1 LMEPET
7 DLPSVDKVIS
17 CWFYKYALVVYT
29 YRWLFLVVPCVM
41 AAILAAGLYFRP
53 LRTRPN
59 SVETFTPTDGPSYYE
74 KAVIN
79 DQFPLVQNRFIPGKF
94 FSAKH
99 WIQLVIRP
107 KDGKTVLRP
116 EILNATSQLNE
127 FILDRFQIF
136 STSRNQT
143 VGYKDL
149 CLTWFGSCYDN
160 GHIELFQQREG
171 ISKYVD
177 ITYPVARSVDS
188 PLYLGTLI
196 SGVRVIDDDGHFD
209 YATSIRLSY
218 NLKEWPASID
228 QDSSA
233 WKWKLQHYISNE
245 YSSAEIEAV
254 IWHGGSINEGLKE
267 NVDIVL
273 PNFGFSYLVLTI
285 FCSLTNVMLKADN
298 GVYKIDWIK
307 SKPLVGILGVVSAAL
322 AVVISLGFL
331 LLVGLEYVL
340 INSVMPILVVS
351 VGVSDMFIMISAWK
365 ETDDSLPTEK
375 RLAQALADAGV
386 AITITS
392 VTDVVSFLVGAW
404 STFPAVTSFCIY
416 TALAMTLDYTCQIT
430 FFAAVMAFFGN
441 FEAERRHCLFP
452 WIIIKENNNSAVKSS
467 DDVHMTENS
476 GKMLFAE
483 GVANVA
489 ASPDG
494 APNYTLSRC
503 ELKEKRKIPLQKR
516 CSKAESVSSTFFQKY
531 YGHCLFHPAV
541 KVVVC
546 FLYLIYIGLAIWGC
560 IVIKEG
566 LRPADLVHKNHYV
579 TKFYKL
585 SRDFRNCGMQVHILV
600 NNPPDL
606 SVAEN
611 RQRVLDMVHAFE
623 GSAFTMGSNGTVFF
637 LNEYLNYLNSLGAA
651 VMDTDKFWSDD
662 LLNWIRFNG
671 ARPLWETDI
680 VWSHPS
686 NNGSSRG
693 RIKAFRFQIGLLK
706 FNTAAEQVK
715 AAKFLRTTA
724 AKYADMN
731 VTTYHEF
738 WPHVDQYMSIAPTT
752 WRNLGI
758 SFCSMI
764 VIAFILIPNLY
775 CGLFITLS
783 MLSINVGVYGY
794 MSHWDVNLDCIS
806 MITLI
811 MSIGFAVDLSAHIS
825 YGYICAKGS
834 TSQRAI
840 RSLQLLGYPVLLS
853 GLATVLGVSV
863 LSRVPVPMIVTFF
876 KTVFLVIM
884 LGILHSHLFL
894 PVSLTIFLPNT
905 VKSNHSAR
913 MFMKRIMK
921 LTVCFGAVRIVVPVI
936 NNDML
941 IKDLI
946 DESVHRYKKACRK
959 LIRFPALLATIVSG
973 LFTAFFDSFV
983 FNSGKAT
990 FFCNVR
996 LFSRSTV
1003 VFVVC
1008 TDLPS
1013 SRWSHHHPPWL
1024 AICLFKMLPMGGGH
1038 SPPSTAVVLKSHA
1051 TANFNFPQT
1060 TARTPDQSWV
1070 YVHNLKSCTDGGI
1083 FDHDD
1088 KVVAVTDDREQIL
1101 AIYEEET
1108 RPNLSHL
1115 DAPIVQSANATDIC
1129 CNSGLSSP
1137 EGCGQWI
1144 QQQSELLQ
1152 NANEFNVDPG
1162 SRRTPAAAAA
1172 TTLRDSPER
1181 FSREQGSKS
1190 AAVGTVEDHPSTV
1203 HAVQVK
1209 LRNGSLVSVHSNP
1222 SDVASKIWK
1231 WDKGIASKQQQQP
1244 SVVEADSNCEHALC
1258 TAKDAWKSN
1267 QPDTANKNDE
1277 SCAETSKFVRNA
1289 ARKSRLTEEWLEIA
1303 AQASEDWWKNRE
1315 SQNCDPIQQACSSSS
1330 CNGDRND
1337 NDSNVGR
1344 YFGSLFFSL
1353 VNLSCEN
1360 SSELLSIG
1368 PLEYGWNFDDYDLKG
1383 RYRDN
1388 GKLVSLLV
1396 TRKKGSASEILDK
1409 QFIQSGDEIVEIND
1423 CSVASFTY
1431 DEASRFL
1438 KTMSNDQ
1445 WLRLKVRREM
1455 NKEIRHQQQP
1465 LANDL
1470 NSNKTTPVGDV
1481 ECDQNNDCSPVV
1493 EAKLGPTTMS
1503 ALQKGNTRKLGAR
1516 IEIDLLKDCGSLGFT
1531 VTSRDFASSQGADS
1545 PIYVKNILPSGAAVK
1560 DGRLRA
1566 GDRLLEVNGQ
1576 PVSGLTQQ
1584 QVVAML
1590 RSVKHGEV
1598 ARLLVSRQEQ
1608 PQPTASKSKTA
1619 CSSKN
1624 DNNPTSSDG
1633 MKMASPTDDAS
1644 SGQEKEEEQGK
1655 RFLQFDVALNETGS
1669 AGLGVSVKGRVSAR
1683 QDGSGPERRDLGIFI
1698 KSIMH
1703 GGAAFKDGRLR
1714 VDDQLVAVDDVV
1726 LSDLGNQAA
1735 IERLRAVMRAVSPQA
1750 KTIRLSVLRC
1760 RRSKLNNHDDKH
1772 QHHQQQLEPTAACT
1786 SAGEDEGP
1794 EPARFDDRRPAG
1806 PDPSSFGSCS
1816 SAYFA
1821 DNNDDVLVIVEDD
1834 AHYWSTS
1841 VCGKLPATGCGGE
1854 SFTEG
1859 SKVERE
1865 EVESE
1870 SFVRDAP
1877 IRQSMSEKR
1886 HRAGRQVDV
1895 AAGGSQQLY
1904 MRARHD
1910 RQASAPAD
1918 DGRKLP
1924 PTRPASSL
1932 SPTTA
1937 ALPLSNVVD
1946 KSTAAAKKRLSM
1958 SLDNFNASSP
1968 FAASS
1973 SSTREVSVDVNSEY
1987 STDSRRLA
1995 SRQHIPQSQSSSCS
2009 SKVVKRANVASNK
2022 ARPSESF
2029 RAAIDRSTECVAG
2042 SVHGIGGGDLQSPVR
2057 RPSQTVQF
2065 NSADHHSPP
2074 SSAGVKGT
2082 KCRRKGAVNTS
2093 LSSLKNFLRWGSV
2106 GKSKIT
2112 TVAKNNNAAAS
2123 STPTPTLHAD
2133 APAELGNA
2141 KFQAQDEQRRIRKHY
2156 EDLLSKQTNGGLGCS
2171 KPLRRSPTSNNTHS
2185 ISGGAFCPLST
2196 TLDKPTSSVQSIVR
2210 EMSNS
2215 TTFPTSA
2222 ELYTAIDRTK
2232 LRMSSGLGAFRPVAS
2247 PNPQHFSSGR
2257 FDPATLRP
2265 FETGSVKMNHSHRL
2279 PVIPPPDYD
2288 HYLRRKSLDSKA
2300 RRRYRPISDYH
2311 ELNKVQESFGC
2322 CEERLINNSNNN
2334 GDDTISVY
2342 INGYVTRL

>member
-1 LMEPET
+1 MEPET

-17 CWFYKYALVVYT
+17 SWFYKYALVVYT

-160 GHIELFQQREG
+160 GHIELFKQREG

-196 SGVRVIDDDGHFD
+196 AGVRVIDDDGHFD

-233 WKWKLQHYISNE
+233 WKWELQHYISNE

-483 GVANVA
+483 SVANVA
-489 ASPDG
+489 ASSDG
-494 APNYTLSRC
+494 TPNYTLSRC
-503 ELKEKRKIPLQKR
+503 ELKEKRKIPLEKR

-566 LRPADLVHKNHYV
+566 LRPADLVHENHYV

-637 LNEYLNYLNSLGAA
+637 LNEYINYLNSLGAA
-651 VMDTDKFWSDD
+651 IMDTDKFWSDD

-959 LIRFPALLATIVSG
+959 
-973 LFTAFFDSFV
+973 
-983 FNSGKAT
+983 
-990 FFCNVR
+990 
-996 LFSRSTV
+996 
-1003 VFVVC
+1003 
-1008 TDLPS
+1008 
-1013 SRWSHHHPPWL
+1013 
-1024 AICLFKMLPMGGGH
+1024 
-1038 SPPSTAVVLKSHA
+1038 
-1051 TANFNFPQT
+1051 
-1060 TARTPDQSWV
+1060 PDQSWV

-1137 EGCGQWI
+1137 EGCGQLT

-1181 FSREQGSKS
+1181 FSREQGSNS

-1209 LRNGSLVSVHSNP
+1209 LRNGSLVSVHSKP

-1231 WDKGIASKQQQQP
+1231 WDKGIASKAVQQQQRP

-1267 QPDTANKNDE
+1267 QPDIANKNDE

-1315 SQNCDPIQQACSSSS
+1315 SQNCDSIQQACSSSS

-1337 NDSNVGR
+1337 NDSNVDR
-1344 YFGSLFFSL
+1344 
-1353 VNLSCEN
+1353 
-1360 SSELLSIG
+1360 
-1368 PLEYGWNFDDYDLKG
+1368 
-1383 RYRDN
+1383 
-1388 GKLVSLLV
+1388 
-1396 TRKKGSASEILDK
+1396 
-1409 QFIQSGDEIVEIND
+1409 
-1423 CSVASFTY
+1423 
-1431 DEASRFL
+1431 ASRFL

-1445 WLRLKVRREM
+1445 WLRLKVRREL

-1470 NSNKTTPVGDV
+1470 SSNKTTPVGDV
-1481 ECDQNNDCSPVV
+1481 ECDRNNDCSPVV
-1493 EAKLGPTTMS
+1493 EGKLGPTTMS

-1608 PQPTASKSKTA
+1608 PQPTTSKPKVAS
-1619 CSSKN
+1619 SSKN

-1644 SGQEKEEEQGK
+1644 SGQEKEEEHGK

-1760 RRSKLNNHDDKH
+1760 RRPKLNNHDDKH

-1786 SAGEDEGP
+1786 SAGEDEGE

-1806 PDPSSFGSCS
+1806 PNPSSFGSCS

-1865 EVESE
+1865 QVESE

-1904 MRARHD
+1904 MRVRHD
-1910 RQASAPAD
+1910 RQASAD

-1932 SPTTA
+1932 SPTAAA

-1968 FAASS
+1968 FATSSS

-1987 STDSRRLA
+1987 STDSRCLA
-1995 SRQHIPQSQSSSCS
+1995 SRQHIPQSQSSSCG

-2029 RAAIDRSTECVAG
+2029 RAAIDRSTECVAA

-2057 RPSQTVQF
+2057 RPAQAVQSS
-2065 NSADHHSPP
+2065 SADHHSPL

-2123 STPTPTLHAD
+2123 STPTPTPTLHAD
-2133 APAELGNA
+2133 APAELGSA

-2156 EDLLSKQTNGGLGCS
+2156 EDLLSKQANGGLGCS

-2196 TLDKPTSSVQSIVR
+2196 TLDKPTSSVQCIVR

-2222 ELYTAIDRTK
+2222 ELYTAIDRSK

>member
-1 LMEPET
+1 LMEAET
-7 DLPSVDKVIS
+7 TLPTVDKVIS
-17 CWFYKYALVVYT
+17 SWFYKYALVVYT

-41 AAILAAGLYFRP
+41 AAVLAAGLYFRP
-53 LRTRPN
+53 LRTRAN
-59 SVETFTPTDGPSYYE
+59 SVETFTPTDGPSHYE

-127 FILDRFQIF
+127 LIMDRLQIF

-143 VGYKDL
+143 IGYRDL

-160 GHIELFQQREG
+160 GHIELFKQREG

-196 SGVRVIDDDGHFD
+196 AGVRVIDDDGHFD
-209 YATSIRLSY
+209 YATVIRLSY
-218 NLKEWPASID
+218 NLKEWPASVD

-233 WKWKLQHYISNE
+233 WKWKLQRYISNE
-245 YSSAEIEAV
+245 YSSPEIEAV

-285 FCSLTNVMLKADN
+285 FCSLTNVMLKAEN

-331 LLVGLEYVL
+331 LIVGLEYVL
-340 INSVMPILVVS
+340 INSVMPILV
-351 VGVSDMFIMISAWK
+351 
-365 ETDDSLPTEK
+365 ETDDTLPTEK

-452 WIIIKENNNSAVKSS
+452 WIIIKESNNSTVKSS

-476 GKMLFAE
+476 GKVLFAE
-483 GVANVA
+483 NVANVA
-489 ASPDG
+489 AASSHG
-494 APNYTLSRC
+494 GQNCTACHC
-503 ELKEKRKIPLQKR
+503 ELKGKTKIPLDKR
-516 CSKAESVSSTFFQKY
+516 CSKAESVSSTIFQKY
-531 YGHCLFHPAV
+531 YGQCLFHPFV
-541 KVVVC
+541 KVAVC

-560 IVIKEG
+560 IVIREG
-566 LRPADLVHKNHYV
+566 LRPADLVHKDHYV
-579 TKFYKL
+579 TKFYRL
-585 SRDFRNCGMQVHILV
+585 SRDFRNCGMQVHIVV

-606 SVAEN
+606 SVTEN

-623 GSAFTMGSNGTVFF
+623 DSAFTMGSNGTVFF

-651 VMDTDKFWSDD
+651 ILDTDKFWSDD
-662 LLNWIRFNG
+662 LVNWILFNG

-680 VWSHPS
+680 VWSQPLNS
-686 NNGSSRG
+686 GSSRG
-693 RIKAFRFQIGLLK
+693 RIKAFRFQIGLLR

-884 LGILHSHLFL
+884 LGILHSHMFL

-913 MFMKRIMK
+913 LFSFVKDNFTKIFHKSAQLKSNHFFKNGLANTSNSRKNDIATTNMKLIMK

-946 DESVHRYKKACRK
+946 DESVYRYDLLNETCRPCCCC
-959 LIRFPALLATIVSG
+959 LR
-973 LFTAFFDSFV
+973 
-983 FNSGKAT
+983 
-990 FFCNVR
+990 CR
-996 LFSRSTV
+996 L
-1003 VFVVC
+1003 
-1008 TDLPS
+1008 
-1013 SRWSHHHPPWL
+1013 
-1024 AICLFKMLPMGGGH
+1024 MLQMTGGGH
-1038 SPPSTAVVLKSHA
+1038 SVVLKRHA
-1051 TANFNFPQT
+1051 TANFNSPQT
-1060 TARTPDQSWV
+1060 TTTPDQSWV

-1083 FDHDD
+1083 FDRDD

-1115 DAPIVQSANATDIC
+1115 DAPIVQATDIC
-1129 CNSGLSSP
+1129 CNSRLSSP
-1137 EGCGQWI
+1137 EGCGQWT
-1144 QQQSELLQ
+1144 QQQSDLLNADELSS
-1152 NANEFNVDPG
+1152 FNVDAG
-1162 SRRTPAAAAA
+1162 SGRTPAA
-1172 TTLRDSPER
+1172 TFQHNSPER
-1181 FSREQGSKS
+1181 FSRGQGSNS
-1190 AAVGTVEDHPSTV
+1190 AVGTTVEEHPSTV
-1203 HAVQVK
+1203 NAVQVK
-1209 LRNGSLVSVHSNP
+1209 LRNGSLVSVHSNL
-1222 SDVASKIWK
+1222 SDVTSKIWK
-1231 WDKGIASKQQQQP
+1231 WDKEIANNKAIQQQQQQQQQQP
-1244 SVVEADSNCEHALC
+1244 SVVEADLNCQRAPVC

-1267 QPDTANKNDE
+1267 QPDISNKNDE
-1277 SCAETSKFVRNA
+1277 LCRETSKFVRNA

-1315 SQNCDPIQQACSSSS
+1315 SQNCDLIQQACSSSS

-1337 NDSNVGR
+1337 NDSNVD
-1344 YFGSLFFSL
+1344 
-1353 VNLSCEN
+1353 
-1360 SSELLSIG
+1360 SSELLTIC
-1368 PLEYGWNFDDYDLKG
+1368 PLEYGWNFDDYELKG

-1396 TRKKGSASEILDK
+1396 IRKKGSASEIVDE
-1409 QFIQSGDEIVEIND
+1409 QFIQNGDEIVEIND

-1445 WLRLKVRREM
+1445 CLRLKVRRELD
-1455 NKEIRHQQQP
+1455 KESRQQQQQQQSLP
-1465 LANDL
+1465 LANNDKGAW
-1470 NSNKTTPVGDV
+1470 NNNFSTSDVTTPVGDV
-1481 ECDQNNDCSPVV
+1481 VEFDETKNDCSPIL
-1493 EAKLGPTTMS
+1493 EGKLATTTMS

-1531 VTSRDFASSQGADS
+1531 VTSRDFASSEGADS

-1584 QVVAML
+1584 QVVSML

-1598 ARLLVSRQEQ
+1598 VRLLVSRQEQ
-1608 PQPTASKSKTA
+1608 QQPTTSKTNVA
-1619 CSSKN
+1619 VSSKN
-1624 DNNPTSSDG
+1624 DNHPTSDG
-1633 MKMASPTDDAS
+1633 MKLTPTDDSGGRDSS
-1644 SGQEKEEEQGK
+1644 SGQEEVAK

-1683 QDGSGPERRDLGIFI
+1683 QDASGHERRDLGIFI

-1726 LSDLGNQAA
+1726 LSGLGNQAA
-1735 IERLRAVMRAVSPQA
+1735 IERLRAAMRAVSPHA

-1760 RRSKLNNHDDKH
+1760 GRPKLNNDNDNDK
-1772 QHHQQQLEPTAACT
+1772 QTTAAC
-1786 SAGEDEGP
+1786 SSGD
-1794 EPARFDDRRPAG
+1794 EPAQLDRRQGGAG
-1806 PDPSSFGSCS
+1806 SSGAHPSTSFASCS
-1816 SAYFA
+1816 SAYFTNGQPDL
-1821 DNNDDVLVIVEDD
+1821 DNDDDVLVIVEDD
-1834 AHYWSTS
+1834 AHCWSTS
-1841 VCGKLPATGCGGE
+1841 VNSSKLAPVTGCGGD

-1859 SKVERE
+1859 PKVEQE
-1865 EVESE
+1865 IESE

-1886 HRAGRQVDV
+1886 HRAGRQLDL
-1895 AAGGSQQLY
+1895 AGGGSQLY
-1904 MRARHD
+1904 TRVKHD
-1910 RQASAPAD
+1910 RQSSAPA

-1924 PTRPASSL
+1924 LARPASSL

-1937 ALPLSNVVD
+1937 MTGAAAALPLVD
-1946 KSTAAAKKRLSM
+1946 KSNINAASVLMAKKRLSV
-1958 SLDNFNASSP
+1958 SLDNFNASSYS
-1968 FAASS
+1968 ASTS
-1973 SSTREVSVDVNSEY
+1973 SCTREVAVDAKSDY
-1987 STDSRRLA
+1987 LGDSSSRCHLA
-1995 SRQHIPQSQSSSCS
+1995 SRQHILQSPPTQSSH
-2009 SKVVKRANVASNK
+2009 KVKRANAAASNK

-2029 RAAIDRSTECVAG
+2029 RAAIDRSTECIAA
-2042 SVHGIGGGDLQSPVR
+2042 VHGIGSELQSPVCR
-2057 RPSQTVQF
+2057 SAQAVQSSS
-2065 NSADHHSPP
+2065 SADQHHSPS

-2082 KCRRKGAVNTS
+2082 KCRRKGAVNNS

-2112 TVAKNNNAAAS
+2112 TVAKGNNTAAAS
-2123 STPTPTLHAD
+2123 LTIATTSTTTTTPTLHSD
-2133 APAELGNA
+2133 AGVELGNE
-2141 KFQAQDEQRRIRKHY
+2141 KILQAQDGQRRIRKHY
-2156 EDLLSKQTNGGLGCS
+2156 ENLLSKQANGALGCS
-2171 KPLRRSPTSNNTHS
+2171 KPLRCSPTLNT
-2185 ISGGAFCPLST
+2185 GGAFCPLST
-2196 TLDKPTSSVQSIVR
+2196 VDKATSTVQRFGR
-2210 EMSNS
+2210 EMPTNS
-2215 TTFPTSA
+2215 ATFTTS
-2222 ELYTAIDRTK
+2222 ELYTAIDRSK
-2232 LRMSSGLGAFRPVAS
+2232 LRTSSGLGAFRPVAS
-2247 PNPQHFSSGR
+2247 PNPQHFSSSGR
-2257 FDPATLRP
+2257 FDPAGTVRP
-2265 FETGSVKMNHSHRL
+2265 FESGIGRGSVKMNHHRP

-2311 ELNKVQESFGC
+2311 ELKAQESSFGC
-2322 CEERLINNSNNN
+2322 CEERLINNN
-2334 GDDTISVY
+2334 GDDAISVY
-2342 INGYVTRL
+2342 INGYVTRFFTNLVQYINQDN

>member
-1 LMEPET
+1 MEPET

-17 CWFYKYALVVYT
+17 SWFYKYALVVYT

-160 GHIELFQQREG
+160 GHIELFKQREG

-196 SGVRVIDDDGHFD
+196 AGVRVIDDDGHFD

-233 WKWKLQHYISNE
+233 WKWELQHYISNE

-483 GVANVA
+483 SVANVA
-489 ASPDG
+489 ASSDG
-494 APNYTLSRC
+494 TPNYTLSRC
-503 ELKEKRKIPLQKR
+503 ELKEKRKMPLEKR

-566 LRPADLVHKNHYV
+566 LRPADLVHENHYV

-637 LNEYLNYLNSLGAA
+637 LNEYINYLNSLGAA
-651 VMDTDKFWSDD
+651 IMDTDKFWSDD

-706 FNTAAEQVK
+706 FNAAAEQVK

-913 MFMKRIMK
+913 MF
-921 LTVCFGAVRIVVPVI
+921 
-936 NNDML
+936 
-941 IKDLI
+941 
-946 DESVHRYKKACRK
+946 
-959 LIRFPALLATIVSG
+959 
-973 LFTAFFDSFV
+973 SF
-983 FNSGKAT
+983 
-990 FFCNVR
+990 
-996 LFSRSTV
+996 
-1003 VFVVC
+1003 
-1008 TDLPS
+1008 
-1013 SRWSHHHPPWL
+1013 
-1024 AICLFKMLPMGGGH
+1024 
-1038 SPPSTAVVLKSHA
+1038 
-1051 TANFNFPQT
+1051 
-1060 TARTPDQSWV
+1060 
-1070 YVHNLKSCTDGGI
+1070 
-1083 FDHDD
+1083 
-1088 KVVAVTDDREQIL
+1088 
-1101 AIYEEET
+1101 
-1108 RPNLSHL
+1108 
-1115 DAPIVQSANATDIC
+1115 
-1129 CNSGLSSP
+1129 
-1137 EGCGQWI
+1137 
-1144 QQQSELLQ
+1144 
-1152 NANEFNVDPG
+1152 
-1162 SRRTPAAAAA
+1162 
-1172 TTLRDSPER
+1172 
-1181 FSREQGSKS
+1181 
-1190 AAVGTVEDHPSTV
+1190 
-1203 HAVQVK
+1203 
-1209 LRNGSLVSVHSNP
+1209 
-1222 SDVASKIWK
+1222 
-1231 WDKGIASKQQQQP
+1231 
-1244 SVVEADSNCEHALC
+1244 
-1258 TAKDAWKSN
+1258 
-1267 QPDTANKNDE
+1267 
-1277 SCAETSKFVRNA
+1277 
-1289 ARKSRLTEEWLEIA
+1289 
-1303 AQASEDWWKNRE
+1303 
-1315 SQNCDPIQQACSSSS
+1315 
-1330 CNGDRND
+1330 
-1337 NDSNVGR
+1337 
-1344 YFGSLFFSL
+1344 
-1353 VNLSCEN
+1353 
-1360 SSELLSIG
+1360 
-1368 PLEYGWNFDDYDLKG
+1368 
-1383 RYRDN
+1383 
-1388 GKLVSLLV
+1388 
-1396 TRKKGSASEILDK
+1396 
-1409 QFIQSGDEIVEIND
+1409 
-1423 CSVASFTY
+1423 
-1431 DEASRFL
+1431 
-1438 KTMSNDQ
+1438 
-1445 WLRLKVRREM
+1445 
-1455 NKEIRHQQQP
+1455 
-1465 LANDL
+1465 
-1470 NSNKTTPVGDV
+1470 
-1481 ECDQNNDCSPVV
+1481 
-1493 EAKLGPTTMS
+1493 
-1503 ALQKGNTRKLGAR
+1503 
-1516 IEIDLLKDCGSLGFT
+1516 
-1531 VTSRDFASSQGADS
+1531 
-1545 PIYVKNILPSGAAVK
+1545 VKNIF
-1560 DGRLRA
+1560 
-1566 GDRLLEVNGQ
+1566 
-1576 PVSGLTQQ
+1576 
-1584 QVVAML
+1584 
-1590 RSVKHGEV
+1590 
-1598 ARLLVSRQEQ
+1598 
-1608 PQPTASKSKTA
+1608 SK
-1619 CSSKN
+1619 
-1624 DNNPTSSDG
+1624 
-1633 MKMASPTDDAS
+1633 
-1644 SGQEKEEEQGK
+1644 
-1655 RFLQFDVALNETGS
+1655 
-1669 AGLGVSVKGRVSAR
+1669 
-1683 QDGSGPERRDLGIFI
+1683 IF
-1698 KSIMH
+1698 H
-1703 GGAAFKDGRLR
+1703 
-1714 VDDQLVAVDDVV
+1714 
-1726 LSDLGNQAA
+1726 
-1735 IERLRAVMRAVSPQA
+1735 
-1750 KTIRLSVLRC
+1750 
-1760 RRSKLNNHDDKH
+1760 
-1772 QHHQQQLEPTAACT
+1772 
-1786 SAGEDEGP
+1786 
-1794 EPARFDDRRPAG
+1794 
-1806 PDPSSFGSCS
+1806 
-1816 SAYFA
+1816 
-1821 DNNDDVLVIVEDD
+1821 
-1834 AHYWSTS
+1834 
-1841 VCGKLPATGCGGE
+1841 
-1854 SFTEG
+1854 
-1859 SKVERE
+1859 
-1865 EVESE
+1865 
-1870 SFVRDAP
+1870 
-1877 IRQSMSEKR
+1877 
-1886 HRAGRQVDV
+1886 
-1895 AAGGSQQLY
+1895 
-1904 MRARHD
+1904 
-1910 RQASAPAD
+1910 
-1918 DGRKLP
+1918 
-1924 PTRPASSL
+1924 
-1932 SPTTA
+1932 
-1937 ALPLSNVVD
+1937 
-1946 KSTAAAKKRLSM
+1946 
-1958 SLDNFNASSP
+1958 
-1968 FAASS
+1968 
-1973 SSTREVSVDVNSEY
+1973 
-1987 STDSRRLA
+1987 
-1995 SRQHIPQSQSSSCS
+1995 
-2009 SKVVKRANVASNK
+2009 
-2022 ARPSESF
+2022 
-2029 RAAIDRSTECVAG
+2029 
-2042 SVHGIGGGDLQSPVR
+2042 
-2057 RPSQTVQF
+2057 
-2065 NSADHHSPP
+2065 NSAQFKSNHFF
-2074 SSAGVKGT
+2074 
-2082 KCRRKGAVNTS
+2082 
-2093 LSSLKNFLRWGSV
+2093 KNG
-2106 GKSKIT
+2106 
-2112 TVAKNNNAAAS
+2112 
-2123 STPTPTLHAD
+2123 
-2133 APAELGNA
+2133 
-2141 KFQAQDEQRRIRKHY
+2141 
-2156 EDLLSKQTNGGLGCS
+2156 LSK
-2171 KPLRRSPTSNNTHS
+2171 TSNNDS
-2185 ISGGAFCPLST
+2185 
-2196 TLDKPTSSVQSIVR
+2196 
-2210 EMSNS
+2210 
-2215 TTFPTSA
+2215 
-2222 ELYTAIDRTK
+2222 
-2232 LRMSSGLGAFRPVAS
+2232 
-2247 PNPQHFSSGR
+2247 
-2257 FDPATLRP
+2257 
-2265 FETGSVKMNHSHRL
+2265 
-2279 PVIPPPDYD
+2279 
-2288 HYLRRKSLDSKA
+2288 RK
-2300 RRRYRPISDYH
+2300 
-2311 ELNKVQESFGC
+2311 NG
-2322 CEERLINNSNNN
+2322 NNSQ
-2334 GDDTISVY
+2334 SV
-2342 INGYVTRL
+2342 